1 MVSTIC
7 YFIPNLLHMKKLTAI
22 QIAEYLINNFEDAQS
37 IADINPNEAVFT
49 FEVVINLLKKL
60 GEHEPDIGM
69 YGKVLTDKSIK
80 DSFKIKAQL
89 SARISWALRE
99 KGMTQKELAH
109 KLGKSESTVSRQL
122 SAQNITVETI
132 IEIQTILGINLLNL

>member
-1 MVSTIC
+1 
-7 YFIPNLLHMKKLTAI
+7 MKKLTAI